1 MLKDATK
8 ILNLGLNHIVE
19 IAKYFINLEICLNF
33 VNYKI
38 INFNQI
44 NKKMRKTLIPFVILC
59 TLLLNGFLLAGEKTV
74 EISLPTIQCGT
85 CVKTIGKA
93 LNKLEGFTNIDI
105 DIENHKATVTF
116 DDTKTDLSK
125 IEDAISGAG
134 YDAND
139 KKADQTAYS
148 NLHACCKLPKD
159 R

>member
-1 MLKDATK
+1 MKKTQ
-8 ILNLGLNHIVE
+8 I
-19 IAKYFINLEICLNF
+19 FIKSL
-33 VNYKI
+33 
-38 INFNQI
+38 
-44 NKKMRKTLIPFVILC
+44 LIPAIVFC
-59 TLLLNGFLLAGEKTV
+59 TLFSSGLLVAGEKTV

-93 LNKLEGFTNIDI
+93 LNKVEGFTSIDI
-105 DIENHKATVTF
+105 DIENHKATVIF

-148 NLHACCKLPKD
+148 NLRMCCKLPKD